1 MPHQN
6 LAPVANSLPFLNEE
20 QNHDSFFEKH
30 MTKYLKINF
39 PKSYSRFSWFVDHL
53 MYYGPYILGAALIML
68 LPIGFIA
75 GICLLIAMPIFAALC
90 GFFSNLKR
98 SLEPF
103 EGIKNGT
110 LFLRQDVKRVSS
122 KLRKCPGELKR
133 NVKAID
139 FGFIFSGA
147 NQKNSTEFLKIILSL
162 QQFPGLRAISLRG
175 HALGCSN
182 GSQEYAKTLF
192 SKLPKKLEIL
202 DLRDNQLHRFSTES
216 LAGCLKELPTTLK
229 KLYISEDEY
238 SKMPLEIK
246 DCFDSWADAGENRA
260 VLIFDKNSK
269 LVQCQ
274 YQNKPLKQTLF
285 TMLGLGSVDQN
296 DKIRRAADTISTE
309 GKKQKTIP
317 LPMDIIVYIASFLPC
332 TQSNSLPQVYSLIN
346 LWWTKVFPVEQNT
359 KKAPSAEPINS
370 TTLVNRNGHSSSF
383 SFFNTALTTVK
394 SLFSAPS
401 SFR

>member
-1 MPHQN
+1 MQPQSPP
-6 LAPVANSLPFLNEE
+6 PVAISLPFLNEE

-30 MTKYLKINF
+30 MTNYLKINF

-53 MYYGPYILGAALIML
+53 MEYGPYILGAALIMF
-68 LPIGFIA
+68 LPIGLIA

-110 LFLRQDVKRVSS
+110 LVLRQDIKRVSS
-122 KLRKCPGELKR
+122 KLRKCPDDLKR
-133 NVKAID
+133 EVKTID

-147 NQKNSTEFLKIILSL
+147 NQKNSTEFLKIIRSL
-162 QQFPGLRAISLRG
+162 QQFPGLQAISLRG

-182 GSQEYAKTLF
+182 ESQEHAKTLF
-192 SKLPKKLEIL
+192 SELPKKLEIL
-202 DLRDNQLHRFSTES
+202 DLRDNQLHQFAKDVLS
-216 LAGCLKELPTTLK
+216 GCLTTLPKTLK
-229 KLYISEDEY
+229 KLYISDDEY
-238 SKMPLEIK
+238 SKMPLEIRG
-246 DCFDSWADAGENRA
+246 CFDSWAKAGENRA
-260 VLIFDKNSK
+260 VLTFDKSSK
-269 LVQCQ
+269 LVLSLSPK
-274 YQNKPLKQTLF
+274 NETPF
-285 TMLGLGSVDQN
+285 TMLGLGSVSQN

-309 GKKQKTIP
+309 EKKQKTIP

-370 TTLVNRNGHSSSF
+370 TTLVNRNSHSSSF